1 MKSKLGANKVA
12 VFIKPTCPYCQE
24 AIELLKKYTFKPGHL
39 EFIDLT
45 ARNDMSSI
53 QDYFLQSTG
62 ARTVSFCWVF
72 FSFSF
77 PIIFILQFLNLALVV
92 KAFTIPTDI
101 IIPLKCARVRGTLS
115 SSSVKWLLL
124 LWKKMDN

>member
-1 MKSKLGANKVA
+1 MSQQFVKSKLGANKVA

-62 ARTVSFCWVF
+62 ARTVPRVYIGEVCIGVVQRMEMARSLPQESWRTNVLSTSSFLF
-72 FSFSF
+72 
-77 PIIFILQFLNLALVV
+77 
-92 KAFTIPTDI
+92 
-101 IIPLKCARVRGTLS
+101 
-115 SSSVKWLLL
+115 
-124 LWKKMDN
+124 

>member
-1 MKSKLGANKVA
+1 MSQQFVKSKLGANKVA

-62 ARTVSFCWVF
+62 ARTVPRVYIGEVCIGGYSD
-72 FSFSF
+72 
-77 PIIFILQFLNLALVV
+77 LDALDQNGELVP
-92 KAFTIPTDI
+92 K
-101 IIPLKCARVRGTLS
+101 LKELGAL
-115 SSSVKWLLL
+115 
-124 LWKKMDN
+124 